1 MVIDTQDMRADEYVS
16 SIPPEAAHAV
26 SEYPDTSDLPRAGDD
41 GVEMLGRLL
50 VYAVAVVAVIGCIGV
65 ASYVAQAVK

>member
-16 SIPPEAAHAV
+16 SIPPEAAHAA

-50 VYAVAVVAVIGCIGV
+50 VYAVVAVIGCIGV